1 MRTPCIDFGVG
12 IGCDAK
18 IVYIFITAKEDY
30 KVRYDEKDKE
40 VHQLNE
46 KVRSI
51 IIMLILI

>member
-1 MRTPCIDFGVG
+1 MRTPCIDCG
-12 IGCDAK
+12 AN

-46 KVRSI
+46 KVI
-51 IIMLILI
+51 IFMLV